1 MWADSTYEKEVWVD
15 KLLQT
20 IENLKNKDIENSSSK
35 NTDNTYKLN
44 IF

>member
-20 IENLKNKDIENSSSK
+20 IENLKNKDIENSSTSW
-35 NTDNTYKLN
+35 
-44 IF
+44 